1 MTTIRDEMEEAVSR
15 LPFTDDIVTAAIAV
29 FGIDPDLP
37 AEWATVDRCLGW
49 LRERGYVTY
58 GPNEPGAWV
67 QVKVAGVWLPHVNAP
82 TLHAAMVAVCRA
94 VGEETP

>member
-1 MTTIRDEMEEAVSR
+1 MEAVS
-15 LPFTDDIVTAAIAV
+15 DAIGALREAMA
-29 FGIDPDLP
+29 DPWGD
-37 AEWATVDRCLGW
+37 VDRCLAW